1 MRQCRAANGA
11 LMGVLMGALTAVAT
25 MTPPPVLSAT
35 PGLTASELKAV
46 FLLRLP
52 QFVRWPDG
60 QVADTFCVAEAPEL
74 SQLLAGMLVD
84 DARGRVVRDLRPTE
98 TVSECDVVFGAEATL
113 VSAGAEIQPML
124 WVSDQPGYAL
134 GGGMV
139 ELQRRGAR
147 IGLVVNLPALES
159 AGLKASSKLLQLSDV
174 IGGAADGS

>member
-1 MRQCRAANGA
+1 MRQCRAAKGA
-11 LMGVLMGALTAVAT
+11 LMGVLMGVLTAVAT
-25 MTPPPVLSAT
+25 MTPPPALSAT

-52 QFVRWPDG
+52 QFVTWPDG
-60 QVADTFCVAEAPEL
+60 QVAEVFCVAEAPEL
-74 SQLLAGMLVD
+74 SRLLAEMLVD
-84 DARGRVVRDLRPTE
+84 DARGRVVRELRPTE
-98 TVSECDVVFGAEATL
+98 TMAGCDVVFGTDATQL
-113 VSAGAEIQPML
+113 PAVAAVRPML
-124 WVSDQPGYAL
+124 RVNDQRGYAL

-159 AGLKASSKLLQLSDV
+159 VGLKASSKLLQLSDV

>member
-1 MRQCRAANGA
+1 MRQCRATKGA
-11 LMGVLMGALTAVAT
+11 LMGVLMAVAT
-25 MTPPPVLSAT
+25 MMPPPALSAT

-52 QFVRWPDG
+52 QFVTWPDG
-60 QVADTFCVAEAPEL
+60 QVADVFCVAEAPEL
-74 SQLLAGMLVD
+74 SRLLAEMLVD
-84 DARGRVVRDLRPTE
+84 DARGRVVRELRATE
-98 TVSECDVVFGAEATL
+98 TMTGCDVVFGTDATQL
-113 VSAGAEIQPML
+113 PASTAVRPML
-124 WVSDQPGYAL
+124 RVNDQPGYAR

-159 AGLKASSKLLQLSDV
+159 VGLKASSKLLQLSDV